1 MEDSSRRAVVQIGG
15 TEIQKIEYRGQ
26 QVVTFAMID
35 KVHGRVDGTARRTL
49 NENKTRF
56 VEGED
61 FITLD
66 QPNEIRTLGFV
77 RPQGGT
83 PASVVLI
90 TRRGYLKITKSL
102 NDDKAWDVFDEMVE
116 RYFASERQKPTI
128 DLNNPANLR
137 ALLLDNVEKVL
148 ALESMI
154 EADKPKT
161 SFYDAYINADGLYTL
176 QNAARSM
183 NCRPNLFV
191 RWLKQKYMFYQGTA
205 LVPRIQYIQAGIFE
219 VKSEIVD
226 DKARPRS
233 YITAKG
239 LEYFTSRIPDEIKAG
254 RAA

>member
-1 MEDSSRRAVVQIGG
+1 MNDMINITGGMPVTMSSREIAELTGKRHPDVKRDIERMLSDLSEDVSKFAHIYFDSMNREQHEFRLDREL
-15 TEIQKIEYRGQ
+15 TETLLLGYSAPLRR
-26 QVVTFAMID
+26 
-35 KVHGRVDGTARRTL
+35 KVLARLREL
-49 NENKTRF
+49 
-56 VEGED
+56 EGIVAD
-61 FITLD
+61 
-66 QPNEIRTLGFV
+66 P
-77 RPQGGT
+77 
-83 PASVVLI
+83 SVA
-90 TRRGYLKITKSL
+90 L
-102 NDDKAWDVFDEMVE
+102 NDPF
-116 RYFASERQKPTI
+116 S
-128 DLNNPANLR
+128 LR
-137 ALLLDNVEKVL
+137 KLLLDNVEKVL
-148 ALESMI
+148 ALESKI

-239 LEYFTSRIPDEIKAG
+239 LEYFTSRVPDEIKAG